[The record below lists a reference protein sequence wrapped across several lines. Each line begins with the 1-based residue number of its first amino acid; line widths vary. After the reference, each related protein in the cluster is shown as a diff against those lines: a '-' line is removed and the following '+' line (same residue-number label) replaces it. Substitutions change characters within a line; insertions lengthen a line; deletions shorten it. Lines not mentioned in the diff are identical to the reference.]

1 MLALDAPTAPEAADL
16 GALAWTGTVFSRELT
31 AGEIAR
37 RLGVTF
43 DTPVTVDPSL
53 AGEAVSGEFG
63 ADGLEDALSKLALVL
78 GARVEADGAGFRIVE

>member
-1 MLALDAPTAPEAADL
+1 MDALLHAIAEPRRRRILTL
-16 GALAWTGTVFSRELT
+16 VRGRELT